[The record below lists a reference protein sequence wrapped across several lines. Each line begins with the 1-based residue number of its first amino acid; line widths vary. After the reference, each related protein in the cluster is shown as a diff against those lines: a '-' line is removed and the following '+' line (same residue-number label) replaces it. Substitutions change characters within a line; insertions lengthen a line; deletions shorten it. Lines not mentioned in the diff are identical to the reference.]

1 MKVYL
6 VRCEWQN
13 LAEYENYATGSWI
26 EAVCATKDIAIAY
39 IKNLKLKDGAV
50 DYKILDKAVRTI
62 YDPVENDAKCY
73 YVDEKVVLEK

>member
-6 VRCEWQN
+6 VRCEWEN
-13 LAEYENYATGSWI
+13 SAEYEDCITGSWI

-50 DYKILDKAVRTI
+50 DDKNLGKAVRTI
-62 YDPVENDAKCY
+62 YDPVENDTKCY
-73 YVDEKVVLEK
+73 YVDEKVVLN